1 MLWVR
6 QHWLKPKQFLDSI
19 LWSDESKFNLFG
31 SNGRQI
37 VWRQTNESMKREC
50 LKPTVKCGGGSVM
63 VWDCMAASG
72 VGNLIMTRNTAKTIS
87 QWFVKNQI
95 NTLKWP
101 AQSPDLN
108 PIEHAWDELER
119 RMKRHSPKNKEELW
133 MILKKEWKGIGRDVT
148 SRLVN
153 SMSKRFQ
160 EVMKHHGGPTRY

>member
-6 QHWLKPKQFLDSI
+6 QHWLKPKQFWDSI

-72 VGNLIMTRNTAKTIS
+72 VGNLVRVDGTM
-87 QWFVKNQI
+87 
-95 NTLKWP
+95 
-101 AQSPDLN
+101 
-108 PIEHAWDELER
+108 
-119 RMKRHSPKNKEELW
+119 NKEQNEK
-133 MILKKEWKGIGRDVT
+133 ILTENVKQSAKVLKMQSFI
-148 SRLVN
+148 
-153 SMSKRFQ
+153 FQ
-160 EVMKHHGGPTRY
+160 QDNGPKHG